1 MCEAGQGLLAVPRVL
16 NARNLL
22 LAALGCGA
30 LYFAA
35 LHPWSG
41 APGGIVFF
49 LFGWMLPTA
58 CIVLL
63 ALGIAFLLPI
73 GLAPRLAA
81 ALLVSFGLGVNVA
94 WPDLVAL
101 VRHQPDV
108 AMQVQG
114 RLTMEGPSD
123 IVRIKRR
130 RWPPVFTHPLAPQL
144 RIGSDEGCMCMYF
157 KESTIY
163 SDQLQ
168 STMLRVRGTRS
179 KVGNFIPATMQAQ
192 EGSDVHVDVT
202 FWHDENEQKAMIDVV
217 DHGKLIARLGQRGI
231 PLSATVE
238 RKGVGREKLAENFW
252 ENAAHL
258 FLRDNAWSYL
268 IGALVPNYYPEREIE
283 RFLHEAGVGTSS

>member
-1 MCEAGQGLLAVPRVL
+1 VPRVL

-22 LAALGCGA
+22 LAAFGCGV
-30 LYFAA
+30 LYFVA

-49 LFGWMLPTA
+49 LLGWALPTLFVA
-58 CIVLL
+58 LL
-63 ALGIAFLLPI
+63 ALGLAFLLPL

-81 ALLVSFGLGVNVA
+81 ALLVSFVLGVNVA
-94 WPDLVAL
+94 WPDLVTL
-101 VRHQPDV
+101 LHYQPDI
-108 AMQVQG
+108 ASQVQG
-114 RLTMEGPSD
+114 RLSVETPND

-130 RWPPVFTHPLAPQL
+130 RWPPLFTHPLAPQL

-163 SDQLQ
+163 SDELQ
-168 STMLRVRGTRS
+168 STMLRVRGRRG

-192 EGSDVHVDVT
+192 EASDVHVDVT
-202 FWHDENEQKAMIDVV
+202 FWHDDHENKAMIDVV
-217 DHGKLIARLGQRGI
+217 DHGRLIARLGQRRI
-231 PLSATVE
+231 PLDAVVE
-238 RKGVGREKLAENFW
+238 RKGVGREKLGENFW

-268 IGALVPNYYPEREIE
+268 IGALLPSYYPAREIE
-283 RFLHEAGVGTSS
+283 RFLREAGVGAAP